1 VDVHALHGA
10 ARYPSR
16 IVGVAMMDS
25 NVEVVQRLFDSF
37 TEGGIE
43 AALDGLSEDLVI
55 EIPPDMS
62 AEPDEYHGHE
72 GARRYFDG
80 FDGMIEQLRYEA
92 LELIPVG
99 EERVLAHVRLSGRGA
114 SSGLD
119 VALEPYV
126 MHELADG
133 KIIRIRPY
141 PDREA
146 AERAIAGAA

>member
-1 VDVHALHGA
+1 MG
-10 ARYPSR
+10 
-16 IVGVAMMDS
+16 DS
-25 NVEVVQRLFDSF
+25 NVEVVRLLFERF
-37 TEGGIE
+37 AEGGIE
-43 AALDGLSEDLVI
+43 PALEGLSEELLI

-62 AEPDEYHGHE
+62 AEPDTYHGHE

-80 FDGMIEQLRYEA
+80 FDGMIEDLRYEP

-99 EERVLAHVRLSGRGA
+99 DDVLAHVRLSGRGA

-133 KIIRIRPY
+133 KIVRIRPY
-141 PDREA
+141 PDLESARA
-146 AERAIAGAA
+146 ALA